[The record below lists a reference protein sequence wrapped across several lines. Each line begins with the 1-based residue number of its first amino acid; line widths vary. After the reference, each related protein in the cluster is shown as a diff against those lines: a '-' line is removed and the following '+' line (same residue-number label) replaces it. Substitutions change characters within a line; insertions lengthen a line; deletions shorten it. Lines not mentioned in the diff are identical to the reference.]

1 MIFEYKYRGFSQVAS
16 TPRSTEMS
24 FVPDANRDPLWFQG
38 QLNEKLPFRE
48 AISALHQV
56 VTSDLR
62 LQIKDRSE
70 YKLWAQQQEEVW
82 LAEYMEGSIANKARL
97 EEVRQEYEALREQ
110 KHQAMK
116 PFYDAR
122 QKYFDHIYRFDRLL
136 WIVLDPIIS
145 VHPDEIFFECF
156 SQDESSYGRLSCSHE
171 VFNTMGDFRC
181 GTTNIDYSRAL
192 YDEFSRIRNYKTT
205 ELKIDPE
212 GFEVSTGEDYSLR
225 EEKIDVPDSWV
236 RGFLQV
242 SSAMTLEGTHLTLDP
257 MDFHAICFHLKRRKE
272 KKGPRS
278 LRFKLVPGQPP
289 VITVDPWG
297 IDIVCRRSQHEA
309 TEATEIRIWGRRRL
323 LILERMIPVAQKIRV
338 KLLGYGLPSF
348 WQVEMGL
355 MKFTLG
361 LSGWTANDWSKAG
374 QFDLLAPRAKV
385 SAETVQR
392 VLGQLNQD
400 WSASSQSLAN
410 QLGLENKDVL
420 AALVTGTQAGIVV
433 RDLNDDL
440 WRSRALSKEPL
451 PLSKLRFAN
460 ERESLAQ
467 ELIAA
472 GAVSTQ
478 VEARLHGRRITGTVK
493 DRDKTYDVDLEID
506 GDERLVKAK
515 CTCNFFSQN
524 KLRQGPCEHILAARL
539 AQTPP
544 LLPSR

>member
-24 FVPDANRDPLWFQG
+24 FVPDANREPLWFQG

-70 YKLWAQQQEEVW
+70 YKLWAQQQEEFW

-136 WIVLDPIIS
+136 WTVLDPIIS

-212 GFEVSTGEDYSLR
+212 GFEVATGEDYSLR

-451 PLSKLRFAN
+451 PLNKLRFAN

-478 VEARLHGRRITGTVK
+478 VEARLLGRRITGTVK

>member
-24 FVPDANRDPLWFQG
+24 FVPDANREPLWFQG

-212 GFEVSTGEDYSLR
+212 GFEVATGEDYSLR

-451 PLSKLRFAN
+451 PLNKLRFAN

-478 VEARLHGRRITGTVK
+478 VEARLLGRRITGTVK

>member
-212 GFEVSTGEDYSLR
+212 GFEVATGEDYSLR
-225 EEKIDVPDSWV
+225 EEKIDVPDSWA

-478 VEARLHGRRITGTVK
+478 VETRLHGRRITGTVK

>member
-24 FVPDANRDPLWFQG
+24 FVPDANREPLWFQG

-136 WIVLDPIIS
+136 WTVLDPIIS

-212 GFEVSTGEDYSLR
+212 GFEVATGEDYSLR

-451 PLSKLRFAN
+451 PLNKLRFAN

-478 VEARLHGRRITGTVK
+478 VEARLLGRRITGTVK